1 MPAAILLQWNRGKEN
16 YVNFYRFYAFH
27 YATKRKECSM
37 MLPLLKRSGK
47 SPAHTK
53 ISYGKAAFGKV
64 VFLPT
69 EELAP
74 NPMQPRRQF
83 DENALQALAESI
95 RQHGMLQP
103 ITVREAEPI
112 PFPENIRSASFEI
125 IAGERRWRAARIAGL
140 EKVPCVIRRADRKE
154 SAELALIENLQRRDL
169 GFFEEAEAIRTLLL
183 MTSLSQAEMAAR
195 LSLSP
200 SALSNKLRLLR
211 LSQEERQLIAENDL
225 GERHARAFLKIREG
239 SLRKRAILQAIREGL
254 SAAETEALADR
265 FNSEQT
271 AFSSFEEQPADTEK
285 NMEKKVEKRE
295 KPRQRI
301 SLIRDLRF
309 FFNTLDRAFSMLE
322 EAGFR
327 TEQQKEETDSGY
339 EIRLF
344 VSKSANRD

>member
-1 MPAAILLQWNRGKEN
+1 
-16 YVNFYRFYAFH
+16 
-27 YATKRKECSM
+27 M
-37 MLPLLKRSGK
+37 MIPLLKRSEK
-47 SPAHTK
+47 SPAHAK
-53 ISYGKAAFGKV
+53 ISFGKAAFGKV

-69 EELAP
+69 DELAP

-83 DENALQALAESI
+83 DEVALQALAESI

-103 ITVREAEPI
+103 VTVREAEPA

-125 IAGERRWRAARIAGL
+125 IAGERRWRAARMAGL
-140 EKVPCVIRRADRKE
+140 TKIPCVIRRADRKE

-169 GFFEEAEAIRTLLL
+169 GYFEEAEAIRTLLL

-211 LSQEERQLIAENDL
+211 LTQEERQLIAENDL

-239 SLRKRAILQAIREGL
+239 SLRKKAILRTIEEGL

-271 AFSSFEEQPADTEK
+271 DFAALEEAPPEALKPEEIKAKTG
-285 NMEKKVEKRE
+285 E

-327 TEQQKEETDSGY
+327 TEQQKKETDGGY

-344 VSKSANRD
+344 VSKTADRS

>member
-1 MPAAILLQWNRGKEN
+1 
-16 YVNFYRFYAFH
+16 
-27 YATKRKECSM
+27 
-37 MLPLLKRSGK
+37 MLSLLKRSEK
-47 SPAHTK
+47 SPAHAK
-53 ISYGKAAFGKV
+53 IGVSKAAFGKV

-83 DENALQALAESI
+83 DENALQALSESI

-103 ITVREAEPI
+103 VTVREADPI

-125 IAGERRWRAARIAGL
+125 IAGERRWRAARMAGL
-140 EKVPCVIRRADRKE
+140 TKIPCVIRRADRTE

-183 MTSLSQAEMAAR
+183 MTSLSQTEMASR

-200 SALSNKLRLLR
+200 SSLSNKLRLLR
-211 LSQEERQLIAENDL
+211 LTQEERQLIAENEL
-225 GERHARAFLKIREG
+225 GERHARAFLKIREE
-239 SLRKRAILQAIREGL
+239 SLRKKAILHVIREGL

-265 FNSEQT
+265 FNSDQT
-271 AFSSFEEQPADTEK
+271 AFSALEEPLEAEK
-285 NMEKKVEKRE
+285 AEETSGKM
-295 KPRQRI
+295 RQRI

-322 EAGFR
+322 EAGYR

-344 VSKSANRD
+344 VSKTANRG

>member
-1 MPAAILLQWNRGKEN
+1 M
-16 YVNFYRFYAFH
+16 H
-27 YATKRKECSM
+27 
-37 MLPLLKRSGK
+37 PLLKRSEKRPGMA
-47 SPAHTK
+47 SAHAK
-53 ISYGKAAFGKV
+53 VNYGKASFGKV
-64 VFLPT
+64 VLLPT

-83 DENALQALAESI
+83 DETALQALSESI

-103 ITVREAEPI
+103 VTVREAESK

-125 IAGERRWRAARIAGL
+125 IAGERRWRAARMAGL
-140 EKVPCVIRRADRKE
+140 TKIPCVIRRADRKE

-183 MTSLSQAEMAAR
+183 MSSMSQTEMATR

-211 LSQEERQLIAENDL
+211 LTPDERQLITENDL
-225 GERHARAFLKIREG
+225 GERHARAFLKIREE
-239 SLRKRAILQAIREGL
+239 SLRKKAILQTIQEGL

-265 FNSEQT
+265 FVTEPFSGQQT
-271 AFSSFEEQPADTEK
+271 AFPTTKEVPEAEKKTEK
-285 NMEKKVEKRE
+285 DGT
-295 KPRQRI
+295 PRQRI
-301 SLIRDLRF
+301 SIIRDLRF
-309 FFNTLDRAFSMLE
+309 FFNTLDRAFSLLE
-322 EAGFR
+322 EAGYR

-344 VSKSANRD
+344 VSKTACKR

>member
-1 MPAAILLQWNRGKEN
+1 
-16 YVNFYRFYAFH
+16 
-27 YATKRKECSM
+27 
-37 MLPLLKRSGK
+37 MLPHLKRSGK
-47 SPAHTK
+47 SSAHAK
-53 ISYGKAAFGKV
+53 ISFGKATFGKV

-69 EELAP
+69 DELTP

-103 ITVREAEPI
+103 VTVREAEPI

-125 IAGERRWRAARIAGL
+125 IAGERRWRAARMAGL
-140 EKVPCVIRRADRKE
+140 EKIPCVIRRADRKE

-183 MTSLSQAEMAAR
+183 MTSLSQTEMAAR

-211 LSQEERQLIAENDL
+211 LTQEERQLIAENDL
-225 GERHARAFLKIREG
+225 GERHARAFLRIREE
-239 SLRKRAILQAIREGL
+239 SLRKKAILQVIKEGL
-254 SAAETEALADR
+254 SATETEALADR

-271 AFSSFEEQPADTEK
+271 AFSTCEEASETEK
-285 NMEKKVEKRE
+285 TAEKSGRS
-295 KPRQRI
+295 RQRI

-309 FFNTLDRAFSMLE
+309 FFNTLDRAFSLLE
-322 EAGFR
+322 EAGYR
-327 TEQQKEETDSGY
+327 TEQQKEETDNGY

-344 VSKSANRD
+344 VSKTASRG